1 MKVAIIGQG
10 YVGLPIAISAAEAG
24 HNVGGFDINSSKINN
39 LKKGISDSP
48 DVSPEKIIEFQH
60 QKKIFF
66 SDKIEDHKQSTIF
79 VISVP
84 TPLDDNLKP
93 ELKYLN
99 SACELLAKIVKPGDL
114 IINESTSYIGTLN
127 DLIKPTIE
135 NLSGVKEIDFV
146 VAPERIDPGNKN
158 WNIRNTPRILA
169 GITNQATDRAVKF
182 YESFCDNVIVV
193 SNPHVAEA
201 AKLLEN
207 TFRQVN
213 IALINEFSEVARKF
227 DISAHETVSAAAT
240 KPYGFM
246 PFYPSIG
253 VGGHC
258 IPIDPAYLIYSA
270 NRVSESTEI
279 ITLSNQINLSMLKK
293 IVSRIKLELGGN
305 IVGRRIQIAGITYKP
320 NIADI
325 RESPALLLIS
335 ELEDLGADVIYSD
348 PFIAKFNWRESQP
361 LSSNIDLGLIVTPHD
376 VFDFSIWKK
385 SNSKVFDLSA
395 TPKNYGWPKFL

>member
-1 MKVAIIGQG
+1 MKVSIIGQG
-10 YVGLPIAISAAEAG
+10 YVGLPIAIFAAEAG
-24 HNVGGFDINSSKINN
+24 HNVGGFDIDSLKIRN
-39 LKKGISDSP
+39 LKKGVSDSP
-48 DVSPEKIIEFQH
+48 DVSSEKILELQF

-66 SDKIEDHKQSTIF
+66 SDKIEDHEQSTIF
-79 VISVP
+79 VIAVP

-93 ELKYLN
+93 ELKYLRG
-99 SACELLAKIVKPGDL
+99 ACELLAKIVKPRDL

-135 NLSGVKEIDFV
+135 NLSGIKEIDFV

-193 SNPHVAEA
+193 SSPHVAEA

-213 IALINEFSEVARKF
+213 IALINEFSEVAQKF
-227 DISAHETVSAAAT
+227 GISAHETVSAAAT
-240 KPYGFM
+240 KTYGFM

-258 IPIDPAYLIYSA
+258 IPIDPTYLIYSA
-270 NRVSESTEI
+270 NRVNKSTEI
-279 ITLSNQINLSMLKK
+279 VTLSNKINLSMLKK
-293 IVSRIKLELGGN
+293 IVSRIKLELGGS

-320 NIADI
+320 NIADV
-325 RESPALLLIS
+325 RESPALSLIN
-335 ELEDLGADVIYSD
+335 ELEDLGAEVIYSD
-348 PFIAKFNWRESQP
+348 PFIAKFNGRESQP

-385 SNSKVFDLSA
+385 SNNKVFDLSA
-395 TPKNYGWPKFL
+395 TSKNYGWPKYL

>member
-1 MKVAIIGQG
+1 
-10 YVGLPIAISAAEAG
+10 VGLPIAIFAAEAG
-24 HNVGGFDINSSKINN
+24 HNVGGFDINSLKINN

-48 DVSPEKIIEFQH
+48 DVSPEKIIDLQF

-93 ELKYLN
+93 ELKYLR

-114 IINESTSYIGTLN
+114 IINESTSYIGTLS

-135 NLSGVKEIDFV
+135 NLSGIKEIDFV

-169 GITNQATDRAVKF
+169 GLTIQATDRAVKF
-182 YESFCDNVIVV
+182 YESFCNNVIAV

-213 IALINEFSEVARKF
+213 IALINEFSEVARQF
-227 DISAHETVSAAAT
+227 DISAHETVLAAAT

-258 IPIDPAYLIYSA
+258 IPIDPTYLIYSA
-270 NRVSESTEI
+270 NRVNKSTEI
-279 ITLSNQINLSMLKK
+279 VALSNKVNLSMLKK
-293 IVSRIKLELGGN
+293 TVSRIKLELGGS
-305 IVGRRIQIAGITYKP
+305 VVDRRIQIAGITYKP
-320 NIADI
+320 NIADV
-325 RESPALLLIS
+325 RESPALLLFR

-348 PFIAKFNWRESQP
+348 PFIAKFNGRESQP
-361 LSSNIDLGLIVTPHD
+361 LSLNIDLGLIVTPHD

-395 TPKNYGWPKFL
+395 TSKNYGWPKYL

>member
-48 DVSPEKIIEFQH
+48 DVSPEKIIELQH

-66 SDKIEDHKQSTIF
+66 SDKIEDHEQSTIF
-79 VISVP
+79 VIAVP

-93 ELKYLN
+93 ELKYLI

-135 NLSGVKEIDFV
+135 NLSGIKEIDFV

-169 GITNQATDRAVKF
+169 GLTIQATDRAVKF
-182 YESFCDNVIVV
+182 YESFCNNVIAV

-213 IALINEFSEVARKF
+213 IALINEFSEVARQF
-227 DISAHETVSAAAT
+227 DISAHETVLAAAT

-258 IPIDPAYLIYSA
+258 IPIDPTYLIYSA
-270 NRVSESTEI
+270 NRVNKSTEI
-279 ITLSNQINLSMLKK
+279 VALSNKINLSMLKK
-293 IVSRIKLELGGN
+293 TVSRIKLELGGS
-305 IVGRRIQIAGITYKP
+305 IVDRRIQIAGITYKP
-320 NIADI
+320 NIADV
-325 RESPALLLIS
+325 RESPALLLFR

-348 PFIAKFNWRESQP
+348 PFIAKFNGRESQP
-361 LSSNIDLGLIVTPHD
+361 LSLNIDLGLIVTPHD

-395 TPKNYGWPKFL
+395 TSKNYGWPKYL